1 MNFRVK
7 ILFLVL
13 FNSLLVTLIW
23 AYIDSVSVSSSN
35 YPSNT
40 FYFDC
45 VRLVTCFVLLI
56 VGIPFFKSKSIKKK
70 ILSSSIVILVSTL
83 LASIV
88 LLSLGD
94 SIYQV
99 FTNK

>member
-1 MNFRVK
+1 MNFLFK

-45 VRLVTCFVLLI
+45 VRLATCFVLLI
-56 VGIPFFKSKSIKKK
+56 VGVPFFKSKSFKKK
-70 ILSSSIVILVSTL
+70 ILCSSIVILVSTL